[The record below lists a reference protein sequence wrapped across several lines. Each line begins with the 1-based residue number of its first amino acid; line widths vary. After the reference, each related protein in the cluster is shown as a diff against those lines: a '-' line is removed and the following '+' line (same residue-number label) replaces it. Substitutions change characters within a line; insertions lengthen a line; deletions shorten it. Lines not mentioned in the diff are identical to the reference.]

1 MKITITLAILCII
14 ATILSLP
21 AFVPVEIIDKPY
33 TMFTSI
39 FVHSGY
45 LHLFYNLFG
54 LLLFGIIAEKLI
66 GWKWYTILIFIS
78 IGFSEIGYILLSNP
92 FIGAVGISGV
102 IYGIMGLIAALRPK
116 MIVYTPYGPLPMI
129 VAAIVWALIE
139 ILMLGANDM
148 VGHSSHL
155 FGLIGGV
162 LFGIAYRFN
171 KKISLLLLLSIPI
184 VFLFAL
190 NLPKMPVYTTN
201 CQILDQTITKT
212 FTFSE
217 YECNKTKVVGI
228 YSPNYKLSIE
238 KQISSGK
245 RILSYFGNVSI
256 NKIMNNK
263 TGIYM
268 NGKVNSLNFN
278 ASIKNYKY
286 WSFYLI
292 KMSP

>member
-21 AFVPVEIIDKPY
+21 AFVPVEVIDKPY

-45 LHLFYNLFG
+45 IHLFYNLFG

-66 GWKWYTILIFIS
+66 GWKWYTILIFVS

-102 IYGIMGLIAALRPK
+102 IYGIMGLIASLKPK

-139 ILMLGANDM
+139 ILMLGASDM
-148 VGHSSHL
+148 VGHSAHL

-162 LFGIAYRFN
+162 LFGLFYRF
-171 KKISLLLLLSIPI
+171 KKEISLSLLVSIPI
-184 VFLFAL
+184 VFLLAMH
-190 NLPKMPVYTTN
+190 LPNMPTYNTN
-201 CQILDQTITKT
+201 CQILDQTTIKT

-217 YECNKTKVVGI
+217 YECNKTKVIGI

-238 KQISSGK
+238 KQILSGK

-256 NKIMNNK
+256 DKIVNNK
-263 TGIYM
+263 TGIFIY
-268 NGKVNSLNFN
+268 GKINSSNFN
-278 ASIKNYKY
+278 ATIENYKY
-286 WSFYLI
+286 WTFYLI
-292 KMSP
+292 NVSP